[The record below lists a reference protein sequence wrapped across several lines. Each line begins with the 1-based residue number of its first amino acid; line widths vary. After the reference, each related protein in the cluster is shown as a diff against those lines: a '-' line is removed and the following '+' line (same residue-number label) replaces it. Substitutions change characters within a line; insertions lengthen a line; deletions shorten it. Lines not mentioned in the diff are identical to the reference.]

1 MTCPD
6 KWMRSAINDIL
17 PAVSS
22 TNPNLL
28 HMLTRSLS
36 SLRAI
41 FACIM
46 IAAPVGTSLAQS
58 ANVLST
64 YELVQ
69 DGVNN
74 SYTLPVPKGPTS
86 IPQTLTFFYNKNG
99 STDEGIY
106 FQKLKSELSVTFS
119 FDDQPYVNVPQHVT
133 GMTFGA
139 ASGASSTHVRAVPV
153 INTNYYYADT
163 ARKIFTAHPQGPVG
177 KGVNLFMNAGL
188 QVFLS
193 AKPLLAA
200 NAPTTD
206 TSRYYY
212 GKLRLQFNKP
222 VNNPV
227 ISFIGLGATSNF
239 ANKRLGFSTEL
250 ELQTSPLVLTK
261 LSGNEEMQIDMTKT
275 KILHSKTPITG
286 NCDNGAACGSVLIKG
301 SQIST
306 LVFNVYLRPDGGPG
320 VWGTEKVS
328 NSGDMWHITVSLPE
342 Q

>member
-1 MTCPD
+1 
-6 KWMRSAINDIL
+6 
-17 PAVSS
+17 
-22 TNPNLL
+22 
-28 HMLTRSLS
+28 MLTRSLS
-36 SLRAI
+36 LLGAA

-46 IAAPVGTSLAQS
+46 AAAPASTSFAQS

-188 QVFLS
+188 QIFLS
-193 AKPLLAA
+193 AKPLLGA

-250 ELQTSPLVLTK
+250 ELQTSPLMLTK